1 MYSKIKNPETNRF
14 VSINSRIGRRVLN
27 NYLNMS
33 NINDVSNLEQTG
45 GASYKEND
53 LIIIYAGGIS
63 SVETVGE
70 DMISGKPLRD
80 TVYRGPFVNSD
91 TPLPLGKT
99 WKGPSFK
106 STIDVL
112 EKQLSKNTS
121 SIELDSSLSRKNIE
135 STFFDIDRTFQKM
148 WDSETSVRDLIA
160 LGGEPLFGDADQEAI
175 DIAERNKEKASRGG
189 TATSIIL
196 NMANGKD
203 VKYEEHPV
211 IIQIPKKGD
220 TKLKEVLGPLKG
232 GSSFDGCTVKNCV
245 HTDAFGSDKFVLR
258 DFEGHPANPYIMFT
272 KTGVHGKFKNKTC
285 PTPRSSKENIDILV
299 NWLNS
304 PKNKTFVEQNKKL
317 AYQIY
322 QLWPRCKGLKI
333 SF

>member
-1 MYSKIKNPETNRF
+1 MLNIDYKKLLDFNYIKILNDILIISLLLYQVTPHSKVPNFILNLFKLKIT
-14 VSINSRIGRRVLN
+14 RVLIVALLFFKGG
-27 NYLNMS
+27 NY
-33 NINDVSNLEQTG
+33 
-45 GASYKEND
+45 
-53 LIIIYAGGIS
+53 
-63 SVETVGE
+63 
-70 DMISGKPLRD
+70 P
-80 TVYRGPFVNSD
+80 D

-121 SIELDSSLSRKNIE
+121 SIELDNSLSRKNIE
-135 STFFDIDRTFQKM
+135 STFLDIDWTFQKM
-148 WDSETSVRDLIA
+148 WNAETSVRNLIA
-160 LGGEPLFGDADQEAI
+160 QGGEPLFGDADQEAI
-175 DIAERNKEKASRGG
+175 DIAERNKEQASRGG

-232 GSSFDGCTVKNCV
+232 GSSFDGSTVKNCV

-272 KTGVHGKFKNKTC
+272 KTGVHGNFKNKKC
-285 PTPRSSKENIDILV
+285 PKPPSSKENIDILV

-304 PKNKTFVEQNKKL
+304 PKNKTFIEQNKKL

-322 QLWPRCKGLKI
+322 QLWPRCRGLKI